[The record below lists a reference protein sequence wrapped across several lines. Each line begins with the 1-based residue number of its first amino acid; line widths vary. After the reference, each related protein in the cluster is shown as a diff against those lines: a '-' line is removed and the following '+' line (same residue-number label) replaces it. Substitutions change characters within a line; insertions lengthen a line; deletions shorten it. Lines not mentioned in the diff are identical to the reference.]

1 MVRRSTSCRWL
12 NPLKTHLGQ
21 IERTDKHIDH
31 PNGITLVNEI
41 IETFGQQRPLPTIR
55 LFNKAPHRPPTEPRG
70 NHNSSTAFSHSQGQ
84 KRKGSQRAY
93 SVRIT
98 PKSGHR

>member
-12 NPLKTHLGQ
+12 NPLETHLGQ
-21 IERTDKHIDH
+21 IERTDRHIDH

-55 LFNKAPHRPPTEPRG
+55 LFNKRLIDPPQ
-70 NHNSSTAFSHSQGQ
+70 NHEGIITAAQHFHTA
-84 KRKGSQRAY
+84 R
-93 SVRIT
+93 VRT
-98 PKSGHR
+98 DKTRCEHNEFR